1 MSPLSADGGKVD
13 IMRLGLWM
21 AAVVVLSAGVAMADE
36 ADGGGGGFHRAELIE
51 PLGITALS
59 LITLTVALGLL
70 RRRHRVLLKLHKCA
84 GILAFLAA
92 VAHGLLVMSL
102 H

>member
-1 MSPLSADGGKVD
+1 
-13 IMRLGLWM
+13 MRIGLWM
-21 AAVVVLSAGVAMADE
+21 AAALALSAGTAMANG
-36 ADGGGGGFHRAELIE
+36 AGGGGFHRAELIE

-92 VAHGLLVMSL
+92 AAHGLLVMSL